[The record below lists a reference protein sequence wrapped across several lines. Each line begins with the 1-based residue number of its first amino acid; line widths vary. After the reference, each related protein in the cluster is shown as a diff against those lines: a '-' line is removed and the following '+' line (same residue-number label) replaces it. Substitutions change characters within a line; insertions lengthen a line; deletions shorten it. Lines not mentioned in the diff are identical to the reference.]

1 MDTKNYTQ
9 VLIDG
14 KIYTLGG
21 NEDEAYLQKAAGY
34 VNEKITTMH
43 GIPGFSKQSAD
54 YQQLMLLLNVAD
66 DYFKAKENADQMEEQ
81 KDRMEKETYSLKHE
95 LVSTQ
100 MKLDGVLKDLEERQR
115 QLQELSAKL
124 SKTERELRA
133 TKKQAALAAA
143 SENEEEEVVED
154 EVADTVIEGDT
165 PVNEAGYEVAGETEQ
180 AADEAAGAEPAQ
192 EGFAQTELPLQSPS
206 FQAKLSDRELARKA
220 LQAARKAGSHRNG
233 RR

>member
-21 NEDEAYLQKAAGY
+21 SEDEAYLQKAASY

-43 GIPGFSKQSAD
+43 ALPGFSKQSAD
-54 YQQLMLLLNVAD
+54 YQQLMLLLNIAD
-66 DYFKAKENADQMEEQ
+66 DYFKTKETADQMEEQ
-81 KDRMEKETYSLKHE
+81 RDRMEKETYSLKHE

-124 SKTERELRA
+124 SKTERELRTA
-133 TKKQAALAAA
+133 KKQAAQALAT
-143 SENEEEEVVED
+143 ETEEEEVVED
-154 EVADTVIEGDT
+154 EVVDTVIEGNE
-165 PVNEAGYEVAGETEQ
+165 PVNETGYEPADETEQ
-180 AADEAAGAEPAQ
+180 ASGQAAVTEQPQ
-192 EGFAQTELPLQSPS
+192 EGFVQTELPLQNPS